1 LINRPSI
8 AAPEPCSAKAR
19 PLGVP
24 KSVAG
29 NKFTVTVIHL
39 AAADVSLLNLGP
51 NIMLRLA
58 VTPPAT
64 AVPIGALIAG
74 WNRDVEPRNEANS
87 EPDDAAADPIG
98 WLIRQTSTQDSNA
111 FAELFA
117 TAAPRVKAF
126 ALKGG
131 SSMQM
136 AEELAQ
142 ETMIAVWRFAG
153 RYDAS
158 QASGMTWIY
167 AIARNKRIDLFRKER
182 RPELDPEDPAIKGS
196 EPENAEQILSRQ
208 SAATELHRRLKD
220 LPAEQ
225 SEVIRMAFIEEKSHS
240 VISSELGL
248 ALGTVKS
255 RIRLGL
261 SRLKATLSEFET

>member
-1 LINRPSI
+1 
-8 AAPEPCSAKAR
+8 
-19 PLGVP
+19 V
-24 KSVAG
+24 
-29 NKFTVTVIHL
+29 
-39 AAADVSLLNLGP
+39 
-51 NIMLRLA
+51 
-58 VTPPAT
+58 
-64 AVPIGALIAG
+64 
-74 WNRDVEPRNEANS
+74 
-87 EPDDAAADPIG
+87 DPIAR
-98 WLIRQTSTQDSNA
+98 LIEQTSTQDRNA

-117 TAAPRVKAF
+117 AAAPRVKAF

-131 SSMQM
+131 ASMQT

-182 RPELDPEDPAIKGS
+182 RPEIDPEDPAIKGS

-208 SAATELHRRLKD
+208 AAASELHRHLDD
-220 LPAEQ
+220 LPPEQAEA
-225 SEVIRMAFIEEKSHS
+225 IRMAFIEEKSHS
-240 VISSELGL
+240 VIASELGL

-261 SRLKATLSEFET
+261 TRLKTTLVELET